1 MLKIWAQNAGDAPE
15 SGIERAA
22 GITTARDGADHPQ
35 SPMDRRRS
43 DA

>member
-1 MLKIWAQNAGDAPE
+1 VLKIWAQSAGDAPE

-22 GITTARDGADHPQ
+22 GIAIARDGGVLLQ